1 MLLMIDAQN
10 RDLKLLLYTKYWS
23 IVVGEKFFEYNF
35 PYNRGISFIDF
46 DYKKVLIFNI
56 ISKIAELK
64 ILLN

>member
-1 MLLMIDAQN
+1 MEYITFY
-10 RDLKLLLYTKYWS
+10 RS
-23 IVVGEKFFEYNF
+23 IVIGKICFVNFFFNIIFHTYEVY
-35 PYNRGISFIDF
+35 SFIDF